1 MSRLRRLAIA
11 LLAASTVA
19 VGSLAVPATASA
31 MPRSCAVRYQ
41 LSLAYYATAQVF
53 YGLGDYATAMY
64 WVGKSYG
71 IVEGC

>member
-11 LLAASTVA
+11 FLAASTVT
-19 VGSLAVPATASA
+19 VGSLAIPATASA
-31 MPRSCAVRYQ
+31 MPISCAVRYQ
-41 LSLAYYATAQVF
+41 LALSYYATAQIF
-53 YGLGDYATAMY
+53 NALGDYATAMY